1 MFCSV
6 YVVCLVTNE
15 CGAGDGG
22 DAVRGANAGL
32 DHFSQVDSSASV
44 SGKTRHSCRE
54 RNKHTTT
61 KPLTKTHLPP
71 PSSPRA
77 PASHAYIE
85 LLNLTDDVPL
95 LPGMTHN
102 RLDRRCGLW
111 SGRGVAWLPTFAMS
125 PPERQFGKATQRP
138 RCVDVGACQPISSA
152 CPRKNRV
159 RS

>member
-1 MFCSV
+1 MLRMFCSV

-95 LPGMTHN
+95 LP
-102 RLDRRCGLW
+102 
-111 SGRGVAWLPTFAMS
+111 AM
-125 PPERQFGKATQRP
+125 TQRVGSSL
-138 RCVDVGACQPISSA
+138 RFVVGSGSCVVADVRDVATGAA
-152 CPRKNRV
+152 V
-159 RS
+159 RQGDSKTEVC